1 MRHLTSHR
9 VFLDG
14 IRLWQASASLA
25 LNRAGEE
32 IRGGLRCPCEGPW
45 RQERFFFFRTWAL
58 SCELQH
64 YLVHFFVYCTFL
76 LFYRFYE
83 FFWAV
88 VILTK
93 LSMWTFIIFFQML
106 VAHFPSCDY
115 PFFVISYPWFRPSL
129 FGLGSA
135 NLCNV

>member
-25 LNRAGEE
+25 LNRAGLE

-93 LSMWTFIIFFQML
+93 LCM
-106 VAHFPSCDY
+106 
-115 PFFVISYPWFRPSL
+115 
-129 FGLGSA
+129 
-135 NLCNV
+135 

>member
-1 MRHLTSHR
+1 MAGQRPSSPQQGWVGDLGWAPVSMR
-9 VFLDG
+9 G
-14 IRLWQASASLA
+14 
-25 LNRAGEE
+25 
-32 IRGGLRCPCEGPW
+32 CPCGGPQ

-64 YLVHFFVYCTFL
+64 YLVHFFVSCTFL

-93 LSMWTFIIFFQML
+93 LSMWTFIFFFQML